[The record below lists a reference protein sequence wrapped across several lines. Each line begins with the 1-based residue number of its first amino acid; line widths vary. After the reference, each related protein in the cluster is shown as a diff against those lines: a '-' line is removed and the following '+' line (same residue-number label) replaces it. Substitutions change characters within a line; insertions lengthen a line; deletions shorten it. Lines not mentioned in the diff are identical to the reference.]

1 VDVLLTGASGHVG
14 GRLLAELELGGH
26 QVRALSRNPDR
37 LETGPATRPV
47 RGDVNDRESL
57 LPALEGADV
66 AYYLVHSLD
75 ASSFAADDRAAAET
89 FAAAAAES
97 GVGRVVYL
105 GGLGADGEDL
115 SEHLASRQE
124 VGAILRG
131 GDVPAIE
138 LRASILIGAGSL
150 SFELVRSVVES
161 LPVVPLPDWTKNESQ
176 PIATDD
182 VVQYLLHAGT
192 VTLDESRVYE
202 IGGADRMAYLDLLE
216 LYADVR
222 GLSRT
227 FVPLPV
233 PVPAALL
240 SPTRAPGEWLAGLAP
255 ERARAAAALL
265 DSLRFATVADDAAA
279 LRDFPVRP
287 RGAREAI
294 ERELERYSS
303 A

>member
-1 VDVLLTGASGHVG
+1 MEVALTGATGHVG

-37 LETGPATRPV
+37 LETGPATTALRA
-47 RGDVNDRESL
+47 DVSDRESL
-57 LPALEGADV
+57 LPALDGVDV

-75 ASSFAADDRAAAET
+75 ASTFADDDRAAAET
-89 FAAAAAES
+89 FAGAAADA

-105 GGLGADGEDL
+105 GGLGAEDDDL

-131 GDVPAIE
+131 GGVPAVE

-150 SFELVRSVVES
+150 SFELVRSIVEN
-161 LPVVPLPDWTKNESQ
+161 LPVVPLPDWAKNDAQ

-182 VVQYLLHAGT
+182 VVQYLLHAAA
-192 VTLDESRVYE
+192 LPLPESRVYE
-202 IGGADRMAYLDLLE
+202 IGGADRLSYLGLLE
-216 LYADVR
+216 LYAEVR
-222 GLSRT
+222 GLQRT

-233 PVPAALL
+233 LVPASLL
-240 SPTRAPGEWLAGLAP
+240 SPTKAPGEWLAGLAP
-255 ERARAAAALL
+255 ERARAAAALM

-294 ERELERYSS
+294 EAEL
-303 A
+303 